1 MFLHAL
7 VGVTLAISGAS
18 AAPSAEATSTRT
30 GSPTVTLSAPADR
43 VEGDQFAV
51 TVRIGTARKAERLSL
66 LKQTENIYG
75 QPEWTPVK
83 SMKVQGRSTVK
94 VRTVADTLDANRFR
108 AQVRYADGRTVTSKP
123 VTVTIWHWYPL
134 WRFPDYYSTGGITS
148 SEYLSFG
155 MNGDTWVGW
164 YTWGSQTMWEER
176 YTPGRNCKAFRGTAG
191 VRDESSDGSSGT
203 ITLVADE
210 TEIVWESPELTPGMV
225 APFEIQ
231 LAMPYRFAIQAHDT
245 SVEPAYAAPA
255 IGAPEF
261 LCNFG

>member
-1 MFLHAL
+1 MLLQAL
-7 VGVTLAISGAS
+7 VGVTLTITGAT
-18 AAPSAEATSTRT
+18 AAPSAEPTT
-30 GSPTVTLSAPADR
+30 GRSEAPKVTVSAPANR
-43 VEGDQFAV
+43 VEGDRFAV
-51 TVRIGTARKAERLSL
+51 KIKVGATRKAERLSL
-66 LKQTENIYG
+66 LKETENIYG

-83 SMKVQGRSTVK
+83 SMKVLGRSIMK
-94 VRTVADTLDANRFR
+94 VRTVADTLDTNRFR

-123 VTVTIWHWYPL
+123 VTVIIWHWYAL
-134 WRFPDYYSTGGITS
+134 GRFPSYYETPGVADYSGAD
-148 SEYLSFG
+148 FA

-164 YTWGSQTMWEER
+164 YTYGNQTMWEAR

-191 VRDESSDGSSGT
+191 VRDESSDDSAGT

-210 TEIVWESPELTPGMV
+210 TDVVWESPELTPGMV
-225 APFEIQ
+225 APFEIE

-245 SVEPAYAAPA
+245 SVEPAYAAPG